1 MLLGSLREKRERRK
15 AERSF
20 CALRQLEKKKESFLE
35 ATRQVTLI
43 TGVLN
48 CERKLW
54 GISRA
59 LLSCDQE
66 LSAKSLR
73 GAPPALTSQSLPSR
87 SREQVGKAPWSDGK
101 SRYPSFADLVARL
114 RHKGKHF

>member
-1 MLLGSLREKRERRK
+1 MLLGSQKEKMERRK

-20 CALRQLEKKKESFLE
+20 CALRQLEKKEESFLG
-35 ATRQVTLI
+35 ATGQVTLI

-59 LLSCDQE
+59 LLSCDQGF
-66 LSAKSLR
+66 SAKSLR
-73 GAPPALTSQSLPSR
+73 GAPPALMSQSLPSR
-87 SREQVGKAPWSDGK
+87 SSEQVGKAPWSDGK
-101 SRYPSFADLVARL
+101 SQHPSFADLVARL
-114 RHKGKHF
+114 WHKGKHF